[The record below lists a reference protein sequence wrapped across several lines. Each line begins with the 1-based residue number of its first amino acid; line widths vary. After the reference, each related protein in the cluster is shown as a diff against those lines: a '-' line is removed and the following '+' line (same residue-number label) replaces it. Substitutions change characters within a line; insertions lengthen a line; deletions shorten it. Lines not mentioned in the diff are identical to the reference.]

1 VVFSRFTKKDNAPKP
16 AKPAAAKPATS
27 ARPGAPLSPSAKA
40 TVDKIDQIEAEMME
54 LDFTKSSSAPP
65 PAPAA
70 APVSAPP
77 PAPAAAESLDFAD
90 LAPLA
95 PPPASDKPAAK
106 PAIEHGFN
114 PGARPAPKPAAAPAA
129 KAAPAAAKPAPAPA
143 GKPVPAAPPKNAAPP
158 QQGVASVMM
167 MEVQQSPFEEA
178 PVLEEA
184 AILYAN
190 HQDDAALAALEEA
203 VKDKSL
209 SPASARQAWLLLF
222 DLYENLG
229 KREAFETASLQYTV
243 RFDISPPAFN
253 DRSKVKDP
261 ALMTGGGQYFAF
273 TGHIDT
279 NAGKQFEQ
287 LKRAAAKDSV
297 LRIEFNK
304 IDTIAGEGA
313 DMLLAFLKDFKKAGK
328 DLVFS
333 NADHLIKLLNGVIE
347 TGRKEDP
354 ESLWMLLLE
363 MYQLQYMQNAFEET
377 ALNYCITYEVSP
389 PSWVEPK
396 KAPTT
401 NTPPPAPVALQVP
414 QDAFYL
420 KGEVEGPNDELF
432 KSASAYAADKP
443 HVVIDVFDVKRM
455 DFIAG
460 GNFLN
465 LVSSLQSQGKR
476 IEIRNPSPLINAL
489 LVTMGFTP
497 LAMITKRNKPA

>member
-1 VVFSRFTKKDNAPKP
+1 
-16 AKPAAAKPATS
+16 
-27 ARPGAPLSPSAKA
+27 LSPSAKA

-54 LDFTKSSSAPP
+54 LDFTKSSA
-65 PAPAA
+65 APAA
-70 APVSAPP
+70 APAAAPSAPP
-77 PAPAAAESLDFAD
+77 PPASPGAELDFAD

-95 PPPASDKPAAK
+95 PPPAADKPAAK

-114 PGARPAPKPAAAPAA
+114 PGARPAAKAAPAAPAAA
-129 KAAPAAAKPAPAPA
+129 KAAPATAKPAPAPA
-143 GKPVPAAPPKNAAPP
+143 GKPAPAAPPKNAAPP

-209 SPASARQAWLLLF
+209 SLASARQAWLLLF

-273 TGHIDT
+273 TGHIDN

-304 IDTIAGEGA
+304 IDTVAGEGA
-313 DMLLAFLKDFKKAGK
+313 DMLLAFLKDFKKSGK

-333 NADHLIKLLNGVIE
+333 NADHLIKLLNGAIE

-420 KGEVEGPNDELF
+420 KGEIEGPNDELF
-432 KSASAYAADKP
+432 KGASAYAADKS

>member
-1 VVFSRFTKKDNAPKP
+1 MVFSRFTKKDNEPSKP
-16 AKPAAAKPATS
+16 AKPAAGKPGAS
-27 ARPGAPLSPSAKA
+27 ARPATPLPANAKA

-54 LDFTKSSSAPP
+54 LDFTKSSSPAPKAPP
-65 PAPAA
+65 P
-70 APVSAPP
+70 
-77 PAPAAAESLDFAD
+77 PAAAE
-90 LAPLA
+90 
-95 PPPASDKPAAK
+95 KPAAPAGK
-106 PAIEHGFN
+106 PQIEHGFN
-114 PGARPAPKPAAAPAA
+114 PGAKPASARPGAPAAAPPAA
-129 KAAPAAAKPAPAPA
+129 KAPPPPPKNPAPAP
-143 GKPVPAAPPKNAAPP
+143 
-158 QQGVASVMM
+158 QGVASVMM
-167 MEVQQSPFEEA
+167 MEVQQSPFEAA

-190 HQDDAALAALEEA
+190 HQDDAALAALEDA
-203 VKDKSL
+203 IKDNSI
-209 SPASARQAWLLLF
+209 PVGAARQAWLLLF

-229 KREAFETASLQYTV
+229 KREAFETAALKFTV
-243 RFDISPPAFN
+243 RFETSPPAFN

-273 TGHIDT
+273 TGHLDN

-287 LKRAAAKDSV
+287 LKRAAAKDSI
-297 LRIEFNK
+297 LRIEFGK

-313 DMLLAFLKDFKKAGK
+313 DMLIAFLKEYKKTGN

-363 MYQLQYMQNAFEET
+363 MYQLQYMQTAFEET

-396 KAPTT
+396 KAPT
-401 NTPPPAPVALQVP
+401 NTPPPAPTIMQVP

-420 KGEVEGPNDELF
+420 KGEIEGSADELI
-432 KSASAYAADKP
+432 KAANAYGADKSL
-443 HVVIDVFDVKRM
+443 VVIDVFDVKRM

-465 LVSSLQSQGKR
+465 LVASLQGQGKR
-476 IEIRNPSPLINAL
+476 VEIRNPSPLINAL
-489 LVTMGFTP
+489 LVIMGFTP
-497 LAMITKRNKPA
+497 LAMITKRNK

>member
-1 VVFSRFTKKDNAPKP
+1 MVFSRFTKKDNEPSKP
-16 AKPAAAKPATS
+16 AKPAAAKPVSS
-27 ARPGAPLSPSAKA
+27 ARSAAPLPASAKA

-54 LDFTKSSSAPP
+54 LDFTKSS
-65 PAPAA
+65 PAP
-70 APVSAPP
+70 
-77 PAPAAAESLDFAD
+77 
-90 LAPLA
+90 APLA
-95 PPPASDKPAAK
+95 PPPAAEKPAAR
-106 PAIEHGFN
+106 PQIEHGFN
-114 PGARPAPKPAAAPAA
+114 PGAKAAPKPALAPAPAPKGAPVPAA
-129 KAAPAAAKPAPAPA
+129 KAAPAAPPKNPAPA
-143 GKPVPAAPPKNAAPP
+143 

-190 HQDDAALAALEEA
+190 HQDDAALAALEDA

-209 SPASARQAWLLLF
+209 SLASARQAWLLLF

-229 KREAFETASLQYTV
+229 KREAFETASLKYTV

-253 DRSKVKDP
+253 DRSKIKDP

-273 TGHIDT
+273 TGHLDN

-287 LKRAAAKDSV
+287 LKKAAAKDSV
-297 LRIEFNK
+297 LRIEFGK

-313 DMLLAFLKDFKKAGK
+313 DMLIAFLKDYRKTGH

-333 NADHLIKLLNGVIE
+333 NADHLIKLLNGMIE
-347 TGRKEDP
+347 TGRKEDA
-354 ESLWMLLLE
+354 ESLWLLLLD
-363 MYQLQYMQNAFEET
+363 MYQLQYMQNAFEEA

-420 KGEVEGPNDELF
+420 KGEIEGAADDLF
-432 KSASAYAADKP
+432 KAASAYGAEKP

-465 LVSSLQSQGKR
+465 LVSSLQAQGKR

-489 LVTMGFTP
+489 FVIMGFTP

>member
-1 VVFSRFTKKDNAPKP
+1 VVFSRFTKKDNEPSKP

-27 ARPGAPLSPSAKA
+27 ARPAPALSPNAKA
-40 TVDKIDQIEAEMME
+40 TVDKIDAIEAEMME
-54 LDFTKSSSAPP
+54 LDFTKSNSPSPHAPR
-65 PAPAA
+65 PAEKPAA
-70 APVSAPP
+70 API
-77 PAPAAAESLDFAD
+77 PAPAPGAA
-90 LAPLA
+90 
-95 PPPASDKPAAK
+95 PAGKPV
-106 PAIEHGFN
+106 IEHGFN
-114 PGARPAPKPAAAPAA
+114 PGAKPAA
-129 KAAPAAAKPAPAPA
+129 KAAPAPAKSAPAPA
-143 GKPVPAAPPKNAAPP
+143 AAKAPAPAAPPKNAAPA

-190 HQDDAALAALEEA
+190 HQDDGALAALEDA

-273 TGHIDT
+273 TGHLDN

-297 LRIEFNK
+297 LRIEFGK

-313 DMLLAFLKDFKKAGK
+313 EMLLNFFKDHKKTGN

-333 NADHLIKLLNGVIE
+333 NADHLIKLLNGMVE
-347 TGRKEDP
+347 TGRKDDHEA
-354 ESLWMLLLE
+354 LWLLLLE
-363 MYQLQYMQNAFEET
+363 MYQMQYMQNAFEEA

-396 KAPTT
+396 KAPA
-401 NTPPPAPVALQVP
+401 NTPAPAPVALQVP

-420 KGEVEGPNDELF
+420 KGEIEGSADELF
-432 KSASAYAADKP
+432 KSASAYAAEKS

-465 LVSSLQSQGKR
+465 LVSSLHAQGKR

-489 LVTMGFTP
+489 LVIMGFMSQ
-497 LAMITKRNKPA
+497 AMITKRNKPA